1 MVTSDVYKPQEY
13 VVTSDVYNPQEH
25 VWLLAT
31 CTTLKNTCG
40 YQRRVQ
46 PEHLFTIQLFKSLN
60 LPLGRHACLQMLVL
74 CPLFDRSLVVIT
86 PSGLYCTF
94 LTGSFECV

>member
-46 PEHLFTIQLFKSLN
+46 PPRT
-60 LPLGRHACLQMLVL
+60 R
-74 CPLFDRSLVVIT
+74 VVT
-86 PSGLYCTF
+86 RA
-94 LTGSFECV
+94 V